1 MKRKQLYLIILASL
15 IISLIHFVI
24 SPHKFFSYEYE
35 LTLGQIADK
44 DIIAPFEFL
53 IYKNAEVLRVEQETE
68 AAKIRPVY
76 KVSENLKFNA
86 QKNLDFIVQY
96 FMAFSDSS
104 LKHLKN
110 GLAENGYS
118 LSEETIAY
126 LARPENLHELYNFF
140 SENLTTIFDIGIYPN
155 NYSYLKI
162 KLYKKNKI
170 TEFALS
176 RLYSLEEARNKLVES
191 APDESMREPVSELA
205 NIILIENIVIDN
217 EMTNLEKQK
226 ARESVSQTIG
236 KVLKN
241 EKIISKNQK
250 VTSAEILKLNSLMR
264 AQKELSVSK
273 SLFELILSTL
283 GVFLLTCFM
292 TFMIYY
298 LIYFFYGKELLTD
311 SLLIVLLASL
321 LVSVFMTILVNT
333 AFELPS
339 LLIPFSFSVLL
350 IAMIFNPQIGLI
362 YNLINLILIAHFLN
376 WNFLAPAMLA
386 LTSCGGLIALK
397 GLRKKQEFYP
407 MTLYLLIAFLVI
419 NTAVSLI
426 RFQTIEVYLLHLAY
440 GLVSCLIS
448 IGGLMLL
455 VPFLQ
460 RKLNL
465 ATKQILL
472 ELLDFEN
479 PLLKK
484 MSLITPGTYHH
495 ALIVGNLAE
504 SAAEAIGANHLLARV
519 GSYYHDIGKIDNP
532 KFFIE
537 NNPEA
542 TELHDNMMANE
553 SAILIRRHIEDGVR
567 LARKYKLPYAVID
580 IIEQHHGTNKISYFL
595 NKAQET
601 NLEID
606 PEEFYYK
613 GPKPRSKE
621 AAIVMIADIF
631 ESTTKSLDEFDEQI
645 LRELLDEVVLR
656 LIQDNQLDEAP
667 ITMQE
672 LKKIKEYMLPI
683 IMGVY
688 RRRLEYPEHRD
699 VDN

>member
-339 LLIPFSFSVLL
+339 LLIP
-350 IAMIFNPQIGLI
+350 
-362 YNLINLILIAHFLN
+362 
-376 WNFLAPAMLA
+376 
-386 LTSCGGLIALK
+386 
-397 GLRKKQEFYP
+397 
-407 MTLYLLIAFLVI
+407 
-419 NTAVSLI
+419 
-426 RFQTIEVYLLHLAY
+426 
-440 GLVSCLIS
+440 
-448 IGGLMLL
+448 
-455 VPFLQ
+455 
-460 RKLNL
+460 
-465 ATKQILL
+465 
-472 ELLDFEN
+472 
-479 PLLKK
+479 
-484 MSLITPGTYHH
+484 
-495 ALIVGNLAE
+495 
-504 SAAEAIGANHLLARV
+504 
-519 GSYYHDIGKIDNP
+519 
-532 KFFIE
+532 
-537 NNPEA
+537 
-542 TELHDNMMANE
+542 
-553 SAILIRRHIEDGVR
+553 
-567 LARKYKLPYAVID
+567 
-580 IIEQHHGTNKISYFL
+580 
-595 NKAQET
+595 
-601 NLEID
+601 
-606 PEEFYYK
+606 
-613 GPKPRSKE
+613 
-621 AAIVMIADIF
+621 
-631 ESTTKSLDEFDEQI
+631 
-645 LRELLDEVVLR
+645 
-656 LIQDNQLDEAP
+656 
-667 ITMQE
+667 
-672 LKKIKEYMLPI
+672 
-683 IMGVY
+683 
-688 RRRLEYPEHRD
+688 
-699 VDN
+699 